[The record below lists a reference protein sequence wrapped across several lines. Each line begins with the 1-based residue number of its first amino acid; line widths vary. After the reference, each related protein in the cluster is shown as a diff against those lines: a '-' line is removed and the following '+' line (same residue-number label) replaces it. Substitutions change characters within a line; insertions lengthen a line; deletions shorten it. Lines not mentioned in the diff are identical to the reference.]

1 VELEQAC
8 RVALSN
14 GDLVFFFVFFFFFCV
29 LAAAA
34 NGNGWFGAAD
44 GQLLGRLEMADMS

>member
-14 GDLVFFFVFFFFFCV
+14 GDLVFIFCFFFFV

-44 GQLLGRLEMADMS
+44 GQLLGS

>member
-1 VELEQAC
+1 MELEPAC

-14 GDLVFFFVFFFFFCV
+14 GDRVFVFFFCV

-44 GQLLGRLEMADMS
+44 GQLLGS

>member
-1 VELEQAC
+1 MELEPAC

-14 GDLVFFFVFFFFFCV
+14 GDLVFVFCFLFFFLCV

-44 GQLLGRLEMADMS
+44 GQLLGS

>member
-1 VELEQAC
+1 VELEPAC

-14 GDLVFFFVFFFFFCV
+14 GDLVFVFCFLFFFFCV

-44 GQLLGRLEMADMS
+44 GQLLGS

>member
-1 VELEQAC
+1 MELEQAC

-14 GDLVFFFVFFFFFCV
+14 GDLVFAFFFFFFV

-44 GQLLGRLEMADMS
+44 GQLLGS

>member
-14 GDLVFFFVFFFFFCV
+14 GDLVFFFVFFFFCV

-44 GQLLGRLEMADMS
+44 GQLLGS